1 MSRNEIEVNNYEGD
15 EVKDVQGKVGL
26 KVKQGNWLEATMN
39 FVSAS
44 IQVFNLEPR
53 RSTTHPQRIGL
64 HVKGVDVSL
73 MEESFS
79 REVRSSNIEEGLGP
93 YVSPDLATANYPN
106 NKTAVN

>member
-1 MSRNEIEVNNYEGD
+1 MR
-15 EVKDVQGKVGL
+15 DVQGKVAL
-26 KVKQGNWLEATMN
+26 KVKQGNWLGATMN
-39 FVSAS
+39 FISAS

-79 REVRSSNIEEGLGP
+79 REVRSSNRGRPLGP
-93 YVSPDLATANYPN
+93 CVSTDLATANFILQQQN
-106 NKTAVN
+106 GC